1 MVTIPA
7 TDFSE
12 EYVLL
17 TGGMMGYM
25 DNTQVENVFKFNGS
39 WFDFG
44 KLKKPRGSHSSI
56 YWNGAVYI
64 IGGFGPQTGY
74 PFWGFRVDK
83 RKIEIWKVEESPDQF
98 RSFENWPELYSWFY
112 PHLFVVP
119 DSFFPDY

>member
-64 IGGFGPQTGY
+64 IGGFG
-74 PFWGFRVDK
+74 GFDDDK
-83 RKIEIWKVEESPDQF
+83 RKTEIWKIQGSPDQF
-98 RSFENWPELYSWFY
+98 NSSENWPELYTWLNPYS
-112 PHLFVVP
+112 FVVP
-119 DSFFPDY
+119 DSIFPDN